1 VQVEVDFAA
10 PWQINGRRLV
20 GTTLLKG
27 DERRHVLLRG
37 GETSYLTNETWGR
50 HVLVVC
56 VEWQNGTDRQIDKK
70 KGLADPPP
78 PLCYGIV
85 V

>member
-1 VQVEVDFAA
+1 LFSKDLYRRWDKGQTFDETTYVI
-10 PWQINGRRLV
+10 INGRRLV

-37 GETSYLTNETWGR
+37 GETSYLTDETWGR

-56 VEWQNGTDRQIDKK
+56 VKWQNGTD
-70 KGLADPPP
+70 
-78 PLCYGIV
+78 
-85 V
+85 

>member
-1 VQVEVDFAA
+1 MNFKPVITRSRYLLHRTLFTHIEK
-10 PWQINGRRLV
+10 INGRRLV

-37 GETSYLTNETWGR
+37 GETSYLTDETWGR

-56 VEWQNGTDRQIDKK
+56 VKWQNGTDRQIDR
-70 KGLADPPP
+70 
-78 PLCYGIV
+78 
-85 V
+85 